1 MSDKNIYGLLVLSK
15 FIKNKSNI
23 EIFEKNINK
32 LSSTEEEYKRNLYQL
47 IGDLMTNKKQISLQK
62 KLKDIKEKN
71 IGWNHPIYND
81 IKNKIKEQDEYIV
94 NPFSVTEGVITCFK
108 CKSKKTISYNK
119 ATRSS
124 DEGITV
130 HVTCSNCNNKWTMDS

>member
-32 LSSTEEEYKRNLYQL
+32 LSSTEDEYKRNLYQL
-47 IGDLMTNKKQISLQK
+47 IGDLMTNTKQISLQN